1 MDKEYISVLDLKNFI
16 NENEQ
21 VVIELNF
28 FKEGEADEQPE

>member
-28 FKEGEADEQPE
+28 LKEGEAVEQPE